1 MNIKYLILPLM
12 IAGCVSTV
20 PAKEDPELVMPT
32 QAYELPAPAKGK
44 VVVGVYGFADLTG
57 QRTGTTLSSAVTQ
70 GAENYLINGLKR
82 FNSGSWFRVVDRK
95 SIDNLIKERQI
106 IKSANPTFTD
116 EDMPPMLYAGV
127 LIEGGIVGY
136 DTNTIS
142 GGDGVRIFGLGTS
155 AKYSKHVVTISLRV
169 VSVATTEVLASVLVQ
184 KTIISKSENTTVV
197 AFFDQ
202 DTQTVEME
210 SGSNYNEPS
219 NYAVQAAIEKGI
231 YELVIEGK
239 RQKIW

>member
-1 MNIKYLILPLM
+1 MKYLIIPLM
-12 IAGCVSTV
+12 LAGCVSTTV
-20 PAKEDPELVMPT
+20 VQEDPELVMPT
-32 QAYELPAPAKGK
+32 QTYEVPDPSRGK
-44 VVVGVYGFADLTG
+44 IIVGVYGFADLTG

-70 GAENYLINGLKR
+70 GAENYLITGLKD
-82 FNSGSWFRVVDRK
+82 FDNGNWFRVVDRK
-95 SIDNLIKERQI
+95 AIDNLIKERQI

-116 EDMPPMLYAGV
+116 QDMPAMLYAGI

-136 DTNTIS
+136 DTNVVS
-142 GGDGVRIFGLGTS
+142 GGDGVRIFGVGSS
-155 AKYSKHVVTISLRV
+155 AKYSQHVVTISLRA
-169 VSVATTEVLASVLVQ
+169 VSVATTEVLASVLIQ

-210 SGSNYNEPS
+210 SGSNYSEPS
-219 NYAVQAAIEKGI
+219 NYAVQSAIEKGI

-239 RQKIW
+239 RQNIW

>member
-1 MNIKYLILPLM
+1 MMKYLILPLM
-12 IAGCVSTV
+12 IAGCVSTTAV
-20 PAKEDPELVMPT
+20 QEDPELVMPT
-32 QAYELPAPAKGK
+32 HTYEVPAPKDGK

-70 GAENYLINGLKR
+70 GAENYLITGLKD
-82 FNSGSWFRVVDRK
+82 FDNGNWFRVVDRK

-116 EDMPPMLYAGV
+116 EDMPAMLYAGV

-136 DTNTIS
+136 DTNVVS

-155 AKYSKHVVTISLRV
+155 GKYSKHVVTISLRA

-184 KTIISKSENTTVV
+184 KTIVSKSENLTVV

-202 DTQTVEME
+202 DTQTIEME

-219 NYAVQAAIEKGI
+219 NYAVQSAIEKGI

>member
-1 MNIKYLILPLM
+1 MMKYLVIPLM
-12 IAGCVSTV
+12 VAGCVNTAAV
-20 PAKEDPELVMPT
+20 QEDPELVTPT
-32 QAYELPAPAKGK
+32 QSYEVPAPRSGK
-44 VVVGVYGFADLTG
+44 IVVGVYGFADMTG

-70 GAENYLINGLKR
+70 GAENYLITGLKD
-82 FNSGSWFRVVDRK
+82 FDNGEWFRVVDRK
-95 SIDNLIKERQI
+95 AIDNLIKERQI
-106 IKSANPTFTD
+106 IKSANPSFTD
-116 EDMPPMLYAGV
+116 ADMPTMLYAGI

-136 DTNTIS
+136 DTNVVS
-142 GGDGVRIFGLGTS
+142 GGDGVRIFGIGAS
-155 AKYSKHVVTISLRV
+155 GKYSKHVVTISLRA

-184 KTIISKSENTTVV
+184 KTIVSKSENTTVV

-202 DTQTVEME
+202 DTQTIEME

-219 NYAVQAAIEKGI
+219 NYAVQSAIEKGI